1 VANPQNSIEEL
12 KKRLITGVLLM
23 NLIDQEALGFNLDI
37 NQPFEAQ
44 RMLLDITRQSF
55 LWLHQKLT
63 SMIEPYEVIAN
74 IDIDVHL
81 YNRHLPVA
89 SKSALHEEMRKSN
102 IYASPS
108 NNLAHSASPYQQAAN
123 SQLSPKTSAFG
134 RSLSSSLTPSKML
147 TMPVISEAPE
157 LETAER
163 AYNPSS
169 TSRNNVSTRVFQ
181 QQKTM
186 PLSVGGGTSLSYK
199 TIESTTRPSP
209 PSQPIQTSQNFGQPT
224 QILHSGYTSQNQNH
238 PVTTQS
244 ASGQFLPLTGVPI
257 PQNTTVKYFSHNN

>member
-1 VANPQNSIEEL
+1 LVANPQNSIEEL

-81 YNRHLPVA
+81 YNRHLPVV
-89 SKSALHEEMRKSN
+89 SKSTLHDEMRKSN
-102 IYASPS
+102 IYASPG
-108 NNLAHSASPYQQAAN
+108 NNLANTASPQQHSSN
-123 SQLSPKTSAFG
+123 SHLSPKTSAFG
-134 RSLSSSLTPSKML
+134 RSLSSSLTPAKL
-147 TMPVISEAPE
+147 LPLPAISEAPE
-157 LETAER
+157 LETGQKA
-163 AYNPSS
+163 NFPSS
-169 TSRNNVSTRVFQ
+169 ASRNNMSTRVIQ

-186 PLSVGGGTSLSYK
+186 PLTVG
-199 TIESTTRPSP
+199 RR
-209 PSQPIQTSQNFGQPT
+209 
-224 QILHSGYTSQNQNH
+224 
-238 PVTTQS
+238 
-244 ASGQFLPLTGVPI
+244 
-257 PQNTTVKYFSHNN
+257 YFSLI